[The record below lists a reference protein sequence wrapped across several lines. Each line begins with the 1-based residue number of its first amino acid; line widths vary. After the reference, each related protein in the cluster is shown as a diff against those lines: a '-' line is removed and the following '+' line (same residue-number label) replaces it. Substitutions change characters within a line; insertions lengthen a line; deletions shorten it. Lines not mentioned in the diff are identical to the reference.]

1 MFNELAT
8 ISGLRRGRST
18 ASLAAAVAALAATTF
33 TAPAGAGVI
42 FVTSTEQKITA
53 TGGCS
58 LQEAIAAANYDNN
71 IAIRAYDSNDEPLF
85 IQTQCFRKGDVND
98 PNDLI
103 VLPVKATFLM
113 NRIIDDAANY
123 MGPTA
128 TPMITSTITIDA
140 RGSTL
145 QFVPTNEPA
154 HFHDLHSET
163 LPVYFRA
170 FAIDTGGHLELRS
183 AYVRGFTVHGGNGGY
198 ISDAEIGGFGEDE
211 DGGGGGMGAGGAIYV
226 HGGSLLVRSSTFEG
240 NGAIGGD
247 GAAKPGRGGGGG
259 GGLAGWGGPGA
270 CSFDIPGNGQGGGGG
285 GSRGFGIGSCTGFG
299 GGTLRDA
306 TNFVRGFDC
315 GGRSGD
321 RDGDLNGG
329 DGTCPGG
336 GGGGGQTNSNRDG
349 GGDGGDGAYGGGG
362 GGGSNGGGGGRGG
375 FGGGGGAGWEGLIF
389 GHTGGDGG
397 FGGGGGAGDG
407 DDPGDGGRY
416 DGGSF
421 YGGNG
426 GSTGG
431 GGGGGLGGAIFN
443 HEGAV
448 VVQNSTF
455 SGNFVARGNG
465 GNHGNPGG
473 GGNGGDAGG
482 AIFTVNGSLV
492 VQHTTVDANEATGSD
507 GGITVV
513 QTSAGR
519 PTTFALHNTIITNN
533 GADECRVRGP
543 GVSTSFL
550 GNLIGDNVNC
560 GDALTGDPKL
570 GALSYN
576 QGFTPTKALREG
588 SAAINVADPAD
599 FLAIDQR
606 GQERTLGFA
615 DIGSF
620 ELCLTFLGEPCII
633 LGGAQEIDF
642 VKLTVAV
649 SPEGTGTTTPA
660 VGQHDVELNSV
671 AALTAAPNTSYRFVD
686 WTGDVGDSTSASTFI
701 AMDEDKSVTANFEL
715 FDFSLGAID
724 ALVIPVG
731 GSGSR
736 TVTITSMGAFDE
748 PVALSAT
755 GLPGGAFASFNP
767 GSPTPAAGQSA
778 NSQLTISLAPYA
790 LPGSYSFNVAGSG
803 GGRQHSR
810 AVSLTIAATTA
821 GVTSVINTLLG
832 LGCID
837 SAGVGNAFTTKLA
850 QAQAAINAGD
860 TQTAI
865 NILSALLRQLQ
876 AQTGKHLRTSCT
888 ANGQTFNPATVL
900 IAQVQ
905 SLLTSLGA
913 SFRANPLTGN
923 VVGAGGVELKG
934 AIVSLLNASKSV
946 VATAESDAT
955 GFYFF
960 ARTSGLAV
968 DSGYSVKVSRMPK
981 PYKKSTPATQAFT
994 WKGTATN
1001 FNAFVLK

>member
-1 MFNELAT
+1 MSKFAKMLGFRHKT
-8 ISGLRRGRST
+8 RF
-18 ASLAAAVAALAATTF
+18 ASLAMSMIAFGAATF
-33 TAPAGAGVI
+33 GGHADAGVI

-53 TGGCS
+53 SGGCS

-71 IAIRAYDSNDEPLF
+71 IAIAGYDDNNDPLF
-85 IQTQCFRKGDVND
+85 IQTKCFRKGDVSD

-103 VLPVKATFLM
+103 VLPVKATFPM
-113 NRIIDDAANY
+113 SKIVDDAANY

-128 TPMITSTITIDA
+128 TPIITSSITIDA
-140 RGSTL
+140 KGSIL
-145 QFVPTNEPA
+145 QFVPTFEPK
-154 HFHDLHSET
+154 HFHELHSET

-170 FAIDTGGHLELRS
+170 FGIGNGGHLELRS
-183 AYVRGFTVHGGNGGY
+183 ANVRGFTVHGGNGGI
-198 ISDAEIGGFGEDE
+198 ISDAEIGGFGENE

-226 HGGSLLVRSSTFEG
+226 HGGSLLIKSSTFEG

-259 GGLAGWGGPGA
+259 GGLAGWGGPGS
-270 CSFDIPGNGQGGGGG
+270 CSFGIAGNGQGGGGG
-285 GSRGFGIGSCTGFG
+285 GSRGFGIGSCTGFA

-306 TNFVRGFDC
+306 TNSVGGFDC

-349 GGDGGDGAYGGGG
+349 GGDGGNGAYGGGG

-375 FGGGGGAGWEGLIF
+375 FGGAGGAGWEGLIL

-407 DDPGDGGRY
+407 DTPGDGGRY

-443 HEGAV
+443 HEGSV

-455 SGNFVARGNG
+455 SGNYVARGNG

-473 GGNGGDAGG
+473 GGNGGDAGA

-492 VQHTTVDANEATGSD
+492 VQFTTVDGNEATGSD

-533 GADECRVRGP
+533 GAAECRVRGP
-543 GVSTSFL
+543 SVSTSFL

-560 GDALTGDPKL
+560 GEPLSGDPKL
-570 GALSYN
+570 GTLQDN
-576 QGFTPTKALREG
+576 QGLTPTKALREG
-588 SAAINVADPAD
+588 SPAINAADAAV
-599 FLAIDQR
+599 FLGVDQR
-606 GQERTLGFA
+606 GQERVAGFA

-620 ELCLTFLGEPCII
+620 ELCLSFLGEPCII
-633 LGGAQEIDF
+633 LGGVQDIDF
-642 VKLTVAV
+642 VKLTMAV
-649 SPEGTGTTTPA
+649 SPAGTGTATPA
-660 VGQHDVELNSV
+660 VGEHDVELNSV
-671 AALTAAPNTSYRFVD
+671 VTLTATPNTSYRFVT
-686 WTGDVGDSTSASTFI
+686 WSGDVGDVTNASTFI
-701 AMDEDKSVTANFEL
+701 AMDDDKTVTANFEL
-715 FDFSLGAID
+715 FDFSFGAIQ
-724 ALVIPVG
+724 ALAVPVG

-736 TVTITSMGAFDE
+736 TVTVNSMGVFAE
-748 PVALSAT
+748 AVSLGTSGRPT
-755 GLPGGAFASFNP
+755 GAFISFNP
-767 GSPTPAAGQSA
+767 SSVTPAAGQSA
-778 NSQLTISLAPYA
+778 TSQMTVSLAPYA
-790 LPGSYSFNVAGSG
+790 LPGSYNFDVTGSG
-803 GGRQHSR
+803 GGRQHTRS
-810 AVSLTIAATTA
+810 VSLTIAATAA
-821 GVTSVINTLLG
+821 GVTNVINTLLG

-837 SAGVGNAFTTKLA
+837 NAGVGSAFTTKLA

-860 TQTAI
+860 TKTAI
-865 NILSALLRQLQ
+865 NILSALLQQLRAQ
-876 AQTGKHLRTSCT
+876 AGKHLKTTCTS
-888 ANGQTFNPATVL
+888 NGQTFDPSTVL
-900 IAQVQ
+900 ITQVQ
-905 SLLTSLGA
+905 SLLASLGVT
-913 SFRANPLTGN
+913 FKANPLIGN
-923 VVGAGGVELKG
+923 VFGTGGAEVRGAVVTLLK
-934 AIVSLLNASKSV
+934 ASKA
-946 VATAESDAT
+946 VATAETDAT

-960 ARTSGLAV
+960 AKTSDLVSNA
-968 DSGYSVKVSRMPK
+968 GYSIKVSRLPK
-981 PYKKSTPATQAFT
+981 PYKNSTPATQTFIWTGSAVAF
-994 WKGTATN
+994 KP
-1001 FNAFVLK
+1001 FVIN